1 MLEGGTEDGR
11 VKEKGG
17 AELTAGNT
25 HKTLYSPQKTEV
37 ISVLKGTG
45 NDINNATASEGTV
58 QMLKGVY
65 TNTSLTPN
73 SLMVKAPSPQPVSK
87 VNSGESLA
95 RALEWNG

>member
-1 MLEGGTEDGR
+1 MLEGEDGR
-11 VKEKGG
+11 VKKEGG

-65 TNTSLTPN
+65 TNTSLKPN